1 METQMMDTLLDAAL
15 VLEQMGRAGK
25 AATAMAQKHQNNEE
39 MRALVSAVA
48 QAGLLVLSAGN
59 LIYKQCLEEMG
70 MTREELQEFGELLKK
85 GKI

>member
-1 METQMMDTLLDAAL
+1 METQMMDTLLDACL

-39 MRALVSAVA
+39 MQALVSAVA
-48 QAGLLVLSAGN
+48 QAGLLALTAGD
-59 LIYKQCLEEMG
+59 LIYKQCLNDMG
-70 MTREELQEFGELLKK
+70 MTREEILAANELLKK